1 MPDFTHAASEM
12 ALRFQRQSEWYETS
26 QRDAFTVYRVVAISE
41 RAVELFLRLSARLE
55 AVVDVA
61 IDHPRDGKRWMGRM
75 RFLPDVRETL
85 GRLRWLLATHGG
97 VEITLV
103 APDDQLTLTTALEVV
118 IYTRSDRWP
127 AWLESEG
134 VSPGHATSVAVWNPA
149 AVPWSPAEELSEAL
163 QVVVDRLALEPA
175 T

>member
-1 MPDFTHAASEM
+1 MSDFTHATGEVAQ
-12 ALRFQRQSEWYETS
+12 RFQRRSEWYETR
-26 QRDAFTVYRVVAISE
+26 RDGDLTIYRVHAISE

-61 IDHPRDGKRWMGRM
+61 LEHPRDGRCWHATL

-97 VEITLV
+97 VEIALV
-103 APDDQLTLTTALEVV
+103 TPEEQLTLTTALEVV
-118 IYTRSDRWP
+118 IFTRSDRWP
-127 AWLESEG
+127 MWLEMEG
-134 VSPGHATSVAVWNPA
+134 VPPGIAELLPVWNPA
-149 AVPWSPAEELSEAL
+149 AVAWSPAPELSEAL
-163 QVVVDRLALEPA
+163 EVVVERLALQVG